1 MSYPI
6 KSIPHSG
13 SIQETLNQ
21 PTLYIF
27 EGKIGQSLTL
37 NIGDGT
43 LKVEVLTPSGEGLA
57 TLYSGEW
64 KGFLPEAGIY
74 RVMVD
79 PRNELTHSAL
89 KIDLGKNTEVQLRQ
103 NQLQDWRLS
112 EYVYRSNHP
121 ILFQD
126 NELETTVDISLY
138 KQHIQPLTF
147 SAHKGQL
154 LMIKAHAVTLAIKSP
169 RGQLLDLQNGEVSA
183 MLPQDGVYQV
193 LVIGEDY
200 AVTTP
205 VTLHLQ

>member
-6 KSIPHSG
+6 KSIPRSG
-13 SIQETLNQ
+13 TIQETLNQ

-27 EGKIGQSLTL
+27 EGKIGQSLSL
-37 NIGDGT
+37 SIGDGT

-57 TLYSGEW
+57 TLSSGEW
-64 KGFLPEAGIY
+64 KGFLPEPGIY

-79 PRNELTHSAL
+79 PKNEWTHSAL
-89 KIDLGKNTEVQLRQ
+89 KIDLGHNTEVQLRR

-126 NELETTVDISLY
+126 HEFEATVDISLS
-138 KQHIQPLTF
+138 KKHIQPLTL
-147 SAHKGQL
+147 SAQKGQV
-154 LMIKAHAVTLAIKSP
+154 LMVKAHAVTLAIKSP
-169 RGQLLDLQNGEVSA
+169 LNQLLDLQNGEVSA

-200 AVTTP
+200 TVTTP
-205 VTLHLQ
+205 VTIYLR